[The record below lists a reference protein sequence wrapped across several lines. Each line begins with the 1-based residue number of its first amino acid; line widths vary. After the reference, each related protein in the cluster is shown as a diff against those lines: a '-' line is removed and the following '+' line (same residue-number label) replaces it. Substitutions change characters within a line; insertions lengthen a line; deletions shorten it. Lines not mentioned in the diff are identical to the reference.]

1 MTRPTD
7 SWTDRLSEYVDG
19 DLDAVTR
26 AALDAHLATC
36 AECRATR
43 EELERVVVRARRIGY
58 REPGHDLW
66 TRIEAGITA
75 SGSEAAR
82 PIRRRRVI
90 TLSLARLAAAAGIVA
105 AVVGG
110 ATWAIATRR
119 GALAPSVVRATDSTG
134 VGTPGSGGS
143 LTLGA
148 PALAVA
154 SYRDAAADLERT
166 FDAGRATL
174 RPETMRIIEE
184 NLRTI
189 DGAIAQA
196 DSALR
201 RDPGSAYLNQY
212 LAETMQ
218 RKLKLLRRAVEIT
231 AARS

>member
-1 MTRPTD
+1 M
-7 SWTDRLSEYVDG
+7 
-19 DLDAVTR
+19 
-26 AALDAHLATC
+26 
-36 AECRATR
+36 
-43 EELERVVVRARRIGY
+43 
-58 REPGHDLW
+58 
-66 TRIEAGITA
+66 
-75 SGSEAAR
+75 
-82 PIRRRRVI
+82 
-90 TLSLARLAAAAGIVA
+90 
-105 AVVGG
+105 
-110 ATWAIATRR
+110 
-119 GALAPSVVRATDSTG
+119 G
-134 VGTPGSGGS
+134 VGAPAAGGS

-174 RPETMRIIEE
+174 RPETMRVIEE

-189 DGAIAQA
+189 DAAIAQA